1 MNTVDENIQFDEMPN
16 WGGMFS
22 PQTKQNIVV
31 EEKNYSSLYEELVD
45 KCNPANFV
53 QSPDFAKVNQLYSEI
68 MNSPS
73 QDDNS
78 LMSLRN
84 RAIQELGVHISTNKK
99 YEYLKKYFEVSQY
112 TKKEIY
118 DKDRVE
124 KAQQYFTQLECDKD
138 DILALEQLETEATS
152 FINKREAEFQS
163 AKAQPQPDGGDGGGD
178 GGSIAAII
186 GYIITCLLFLLV
198 IILCIRATQ

>member
-1 MNTVDENIQFDEMPN
+1 MNTVDENIQFDDMPN

-22 PQTKQNIVV
+22 PQTKQNLVV

-53 QSPDFAKVNQLYSEI
+53 QSPAFAKVNRLYSEI
-68 MNSPS
+68 MDSPN

-78 LMSLRN
+78 LISLRN
-84 RAIQELGVHISTNKK
+84 RAIQELGIHISTKKK
-99 YEYLKKYFEVSQY
+99 YEYLKKYFEVNQY

-124 KAQQYFTQLECDKD
+124 KAQQYFTQLERDKD
-138 DILALEQLETEATS
+138 DILALEQLETEAMP
-152 FINKREAEFQS
+152 FIKQRQAELQS
-163 AKAQPQPDGGDGGGD
+163 DIVQSKEPEEDPVG
-178 GGSIAAII
+178 AII
-186 GYIITCLLFLLV
+186 YYIIV
-198 IILCIRATQ
+198 IILIMGIFCAVIASI